1 MSVGSKSGPASV
13 VLACRA
19 LQPISLARM
28 HEALL
33 KLVMISDVVDVDVG
47 CNGGHRLGENVFGE
61 LAKTCNAHSRVD
73 HQVAVAS
80 THMPDVAAKERH
92 DMRLEDES
100 DVVIDPT
107 KLKPSFGDLEHGSLC
122 VSSAGGSKQPI
133 DKGYLT

>member
-1 MSVGSKSGPASV
+1 
-13 VLACRA
+13 
-19 LQPISLARM
+19 M
-28 HEALL
+28 HEAFL

-47 CNGGHRLGENVFGE
+47 CDGDHGLGENVFGK

-73 HQVAVAS
+73 HQVAIAS

-122 VSSAGGSKQPI
+122 VSSAGGSKQPM
-133 DKGYLT
+133 DRGSLE

>member
-1 MSVGSKSGPASV
+1 
-13 VLACRA
+13 
-19 LQPISLARM
+19 M
-28 HEALL
+28 HEAFL

-47 CNGGHRLGENVFGE
+47 CNGGHRLGENVFCE

-107 KLKPSFGDLEHGSLC
+107 KLKPSFGDLEHSSLC
-122 VSSAGGSKQPI
+122 VSGAGGSKQPI
-133 DKGYLT
+133 DRGSLE